1 MCPEKQHCTN
11 YAHEVVVKDYIM
23 NNGSDDYDTQSD
35 IIIMLNIGE
44 ITVSPIFTYISDNN
58 IVFTLIYMLLL
69 K

>member
-1 MCPEKQHCTN
+1 MCPEKQRCTN
-11 YAHEVVVKDYIM
+11 YAHEVVVKDYM